1 MGRIVVSE
9 FLSLDGVMATPQNWH
24 FPFISPDMMA
34 AVAAH
39 IHESEAL
46 LLGRTTYEEFAAAW
60 PLQRNNEH
68 GIADKLNAMPK
79 YVVSSTLKAV
89 SWNNS
94 SLIQGDVT
102 QQVRALKQ
110 QLSGIISV
118 QGSAMLVQT
127 LESAGLIDEYRLMVH
142 PMLVGQGKRLFAERV
157 QPTRWN
163 LSEHVAFEAGV
174 VLLTYLTAPQ
184 SDRAEN
190 RINKGRL
197 SPHEEMNHEEI
208 NLADACIR

>member
-9 FLSLDGVMATPQNWH
+9 FLSLDGVMEVPQDWH
-24 FPFISPDMMA
+24 FPFISPDLMA

-39 IHESEAL
+39 IHESGAL

-60 PLQRNNEH
+60 PLRRDNEH

-79 YVVSSTLKAV
+79 YVVSSTPERV

-102 QQVRALKQ
+102 QQIRALKQ

-118 QGSAMLVQT
+118 QGSARLVQT
-127 LESAGLIDEYRLMVH
+127 LEGAGLIDEYRLMVH
-142 PMLVGQGKRLFAERV
+142 PMLVCQGKRLFAERA
-157 QPTRWN
+157 QPTRWA

-174 VLLTYLTAPQ
+174 VLLTYQTAPQ
-184 SDRAEN
+184 
-190 RINKGRL
+190 
-197 SPHEEMNHEEI
+197 
-208 NLADACIR
+208 

>member
-9 FLSLDGVMATPQNWH
+9 FLSLDGVMEAPQDWH

-46 LLGRTTYEEFAAAW
+46 LLGRTTYEEFAASW

-79 YVVSSTLKAV
+79 HVVSSTFGAV

-118 QGSAMLVQT
+118 QGSARLVQT
-127 LESAGLIDEYRLMVH
+127 LEGARLIDEYRLMVH
-142 PMLVGQGKRLFAERV
+142 PVLVGQGKRLFAEK
-157 QPTRWN
+157 TRTSRWE
-163 LSEHVAFEAGV
+163 LSGNVAFKSGV
-174 VLLTYLTAPQ
+174 VLLTYQIAPQ
-184 SDRAEN
+184 
-190 RINKGRL
+190 
-197 SPHEEMNHEEI
+197 
-208 NLADACIR
+208 

>member
-9 FLSLDGVMATPQNWH
+9 FLSLDGVMEAPQDWH

-79 YVVSSTLKAV
+79 HVVSSTLGAV

-94 SLIQGDVT
+94 TLIQGDVT

-110 QLSGIISV
+110 QLSGSISV
-118 QGSAMLVQT
+118 QGSVRLVQT
-127 LESAGLIDEYRLMVH
+127 LEGAGLIDEYRLMVH
-142 PMLVGQGKRLFAERV
+142 PMLVGQGKRLFTEK
-157 QPTRWN
+157 TRTSRWE
-163 LSEHVAFEAGV
+163 LSGNVAFEGGV
-174 VLLTYLTAPQ
+174 VLLTYQTAPQ
-184 SDRAEN
+184 
-190 RINKGRL
+190 
-197 SPHEEMNHEEI
+197 
-208 NLADACIR
+208 